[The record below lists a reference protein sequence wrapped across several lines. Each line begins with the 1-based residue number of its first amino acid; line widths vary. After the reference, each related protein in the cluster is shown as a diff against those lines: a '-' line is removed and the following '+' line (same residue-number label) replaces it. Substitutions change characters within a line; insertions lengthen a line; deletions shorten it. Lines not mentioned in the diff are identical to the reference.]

1 MPPPPVVVRRPA
13 AGGVRAGPKR
23 KLAFLG
29 GVVPAAKKAEP
40 GMSNGDTKP
49 QPEVGRK
56 SNADFK
62 KMFLAGS
69 GDGGDGGKTTTTL
82 AAADAVE
89 AKQAAGEKVENKM
102 EGNGS
107 KTD

>member
-1 MPPPPVVVRRPA
+1 MPPPSVVVRRPA

-40 GMSNGDTKP
+40 GMSNGDTKA
-49 QPEVGRK
+49 QAEVGRK

-62 KMFLAGS
+62 KMFLAG
-69 GDGGDGGKTTTTL
+69 GDGGKTTPTP
-82 AAADAVE
+82 AAADAAE
-89 AKQAAGEKVENKM
+89 TKQAAGEKAENKT

-107 KTD
+107 TTD